1 MLININAARC
11 IGIDAESVTVEIDI
25 SNGIGIHLVGLAD
38 AAVKESLLRTVSA
51 LTSAGYRVPGRRIV
65 INLAPADVHK
75 KGAGYD
81 LAIALGIIAA
91 SDQAELPG
99 LGKYMIMGELGL
111 DGSVRD
117 VPGALPIA
125 ELASRLGLSGCILPV
140 GSALQAAEIEGLDI
154 FAVRN
159 VQEALLVLREQ
170 EDPSELLVFNRAQ
183 EMCRASAGCA
193 DPAGLASAGTSG
205 SGQARTGASGTIDR
219 KVAPA
224 SSGGCLVDFA
234 DIVGQDG
241 AKRGLEIAAAGG
253 HNVIMVGAPG
263 SGKSSLAKALPGILP
278 PMSRKESV
286 VVSKIY
292 SVAGKDSGEYGLMK
306 RRPFRAPHYSSSL
319 PALLG
324 GGSGDSIMP
333 GEVSLAQSGVLF
345 IDEYMQMPKSVAEA
359 LRGPLED
366 RVVTISRLRAKVEYP
381 ASFMLVAA
389 ANPCPCGYYGE
400 GDRCRCSAG
409 ARMSYMNRLSGPVLD
424 RIDIQLWL
432 HSVDPARLV
441 RHSGRRYAHGTSVPG
456 NAPAGRGVDS
466 IAAGEKSR
474 GVDTIATG
482 EKTDGLATIAARGQN
497 KIASGEESKG
507 LATFATGE
515 ETSAEVAA
523 RVRKARDIQLRRFA
537 GEPITTNSEMDTGLL
552 RRFCPLDEACQ
563 DLLEKAMTRMGL
575 SARAYSR
582 ILKIARTIADL
593 DASPDITVSHISE
606 AISYRFL
613 DKVM

>member
-38 AAVKESLLRTVSA
+38 AAVKESLLRTITA
-51 LTSAGYRVPGRRIV
+51 LNASGFRVPGRKIV

-75 KGAGYD
+75 KGGGYD
-81 LAIALGIIAA
+81 LPIALGIIAA
-91 SDQAELPG
+91 SDQVSLPG

-117 VPGALPIA
+117 VPGALPIV
-125 ELASRLGLSGCILPV
+125 ELAARKGLSGCILPL
-140 GSALQAAEIEGLDI
+140 GSALQVADVEGLDI
-154 FAVRN
+154 FAVKDI
-159 VQEALLVLREQ
+159 QEALLVLQ
-170 EDPSELLVFNRAQ
+170 EEDDPSELLIFNRAK
-183 EMCRASAGCA
+183 EILPARLGAGGA
-193 DPAGLASAGTSG
+193 PLTDSG
-205 SGQARTGASGTIDR
+205 Y
-219 KVAPA
+219 PM
-224 SSGGCLVDFA
+224 DFA

-278 PMSRKESV
+278 PMTKKESI

-292 SVAGKDSGEYGLMK
+292 SVAGKAVDEYGLMK

-319 PALLG
+319 PAILG
-324 GGSGDSIMP
+324 GGSGDNIMP

-366 RVVTISRLRAKVEYP
+366 RVVTISRLRSKVQYP

-400 GDRCRCSAG
+400 GERCTCSVG
-409 ARMSYMNRLSGPVLD
+409 ARMNYMSRLSGPVLD
-424 RIDIQLWL
+424 RIDLQLWL
-432 HSVDPARLV
+432 HSVDPSKLV
-441 RHSGRRYAHGTSVPG
+441 RRGR
-456 NAPAGRGVDS
+456 
-466 IAAGEKSR
+466 
-474 GVDTIATG
+474 
-482 EKTDGLATIAARGQN
+482 Q
-497 KIASGEESKG
+497 EES
-507 LATFATGE
+507 
-515 ETSAEVAA
+515 SAEVSL
-523 RVRKARDIQLRRFA
+523 RVKKARDIQLQRFSA
-537 GEPITTNSEMDTGLL
+537 LPITTNSEMNSEQLKE
-552 RRFCPLDEACQ
+552 FCPLDKDCM
-563 DLLEKAMTRMGL
+563 DLLEKAMKRMGL
-575 SARAYSR
+575 SARAYAR

-593 DASPDITVSHISE
+593 DGKPQIEVSHVSE